1 MRNCQDEPRAVNVEP
16 TVQTIGNLI
25 NEIRVSL
32 VEAIGATC
40 NIKAKL
46 YSPEPQGGS
55 SVPAKEPDSIEEMLT
70 VILKDISVLTRE
82 LMHIDK
88 KLWKGDGKM
97 PRRNR
102 NTRAIPRA
110 RDLKNK
116 FEPKQ
121 IKQKKKTVYNI
132 YPGRLVAWAEWKD
145 GKICSNSM

>member
-1 MRNCQDEPRAVNVEP
+1 
-16 TVQTIGNLI
+16 
-25 NEIRVSL
+25 
-32 VEAIGATC
+32 
-40 NIKAKL
+40 
-46 YSPEPQGGS
+46 
-55 SVPAKEPDSIEEMLT
+55 
-70 VILKDISVLTRE
+70 
-82 LMHIDK
+82 
-88 KLWKGDGKM
+88 M